1 MEKKLK
7 LICDSCQVEME
18 ELEVQFEYLDKFFR
32 HRVLRCPVCGQVF
45 LPQELVEC
53 RMKDVEKSM
62 EEK

>member
-18 ELEVQFEYLDKFFR
+18 ELEVQFEYLDKFSR

-45 LPQELVEC
+45 LPQELVEG

>member
-7 LICDSCQVEME
+7 LICDSGQVEME

-45 LPQELVEC
+45 LPQELVEG